1 MTDKP
6 NDQPATGKP
15 NLSDMLTY
23 IFSKEGLEQNL
34 DIALNLNDEGEVPIQ
49 VVASNGNIGKACNQ
63 FPVLLQVPPV

>member
-6 NDQPATGKP
+6 NDQQATGNP

-34 DIALNLNDEGEVPIQ
+34 DIALNLNDDGEVPI
-49 VVASNGNIGKACNQ
+49 
-63 FPVLLQVPPV
+63 